1 MLIIFI
7 INGFTAL
14 LLMTI
19 QYCSDLHL
27 EFQEN
32 VDFLEENPLKPTGE
46 VLLLAGDIVPF
57 SQMKKH
63 SAFFDFVS
71 DNFKTIFWLPGNHE
85 YYHFELAEKCGALNE
100 KIRPNIFL
108 VNNCAIQHGDVRFIF
123 STLWSRISPPKQI
136 RLQRKMNDFR
146 LIKYKGKRFTPS
158 DYNKLHIES
167 KAFLQCA
174 LQATGPSKTVVVT
187 HHVPTFQNY
196 PKEYLGD
203 ILNEAFAV
211 ELADMIETS
220 DVDYWIYGH
229 HHQSTPEFRIGSTRL
244 ITNQLGYVSNDEH
257 LAFRQDLVI
266 EV

>member
-108 VNNCAIQHGDVRFIF
+108 VNNCAIQ
-123 STLWSRISPPKQI
+123 
-136 RLQRKMNDFR
+136 
-146 LIKYKGKRFTPS
+146 RFTPS